1 MTLPKYVDSYILI
14 YSYILSVSR
23 AVTVPT
29 QALPLTSS
37 GPVHPPG
44 VWISSC
50 KLLKFKDGA
59 QFLNDRSVQLRHYS
73 F

>member
-1 MTLPKYVDSYILI
+1 MYYT
-14 YSYILSVSR
+14 
-23 AVTVPT
+23 VTVPT

-50 KLLKFKDGA
+50 KLLKFKGGA
-59 QFLNDRSVQLRHYS
+59 QFLNDTRVQLRHY
-73 F
+73 